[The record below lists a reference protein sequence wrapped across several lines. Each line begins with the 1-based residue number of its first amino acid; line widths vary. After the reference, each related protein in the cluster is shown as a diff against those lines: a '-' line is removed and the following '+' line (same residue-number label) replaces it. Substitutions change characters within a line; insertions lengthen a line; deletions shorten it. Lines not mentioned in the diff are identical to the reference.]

1 MSIYTMNMELLLKY
15 IDEVGKDLV
24 LDDFNIKEQSMRLP
38 ARKHYWVAQL
48 IKSKISRNATF
59 EKKKQLKKNI
69 TKEVIATSPVK
80 LSQSAA
86 EQAAERHESL
96 SALTA
101 KIKELDLIIEY
112 LEKVEKT
119 MSQMGFDIKNIVE
132 LQKMEQL

>member
-1 MSIYTMNMELLLKY
+1 MELLKKY
-15 IDEVGKDLV
+15 FEEVGKDLV

-48 IKSKISRNATF
+48 IKAKIERNQTF
-59 EKKKQLKKNI
+59 EKKKKLKKDI

-96 SALTA
+96 STLTS

-112 LEKVEKT
+112 LEKVEKI
-119 MSQMGFDIKNIVE
+119 MSQMGFDIKNAVE
-132 LQKMEQL
+132 IMKMEQM

>member
-1 MSIYTMNMELLLKY
+1 MSIYTMNMEMLLKF
-15 IDEVGKDLV
+15 IDEVSKDLV

-96 SALTA
+96 ASLTA

>member
-1 MSIYTMNMELLLKY
+1 MELLKKY
-15 IDEVGKDLV
+15 FEEVGKDLV

-38 ARKHYWVAQL
+38 ARKHYWVAKL
-48 IKSKISRNATF
+48 IQAKIERNQTF
-59 EKKKQLKKNI
+59 EKKRKLKKNI

-96 SALTA
+96 SSLTL
-101 KIKELDLIIEY
+101 KIRELDIIIEY

-119 MSQMGFDIKNIVE
+119 MSQMGFDIKNAVE
-132 LQKMEQL
+132 IMKMEQM

>member
-1 MSIYTMNMELLLKY
+1 MEMLLKY

-48 IKSKISRNATF
+48 IKAKISRNATF
-59 EKKKQLKKNI
+59 EKKKALKKNI
-69 TKEVIATSPVK
+69 TKEVIATPPVK

-96 SALTA
+96 ASLTA
-101 KIKELDLIIEY
+101 KIKELDLVIEY

>member
-1 MSIYTMNMELLLKY
+1 MELLKKY
-15 IDEVGKDLV
+15 FEEVGKDLV

-38 ARKHYWVAQL
+38 ARKHYWVAKL
-48 IKSKISRNATF
+48 ITAKIERNQTF
-59 EKKKQLKKNI
+59 EKKRKLKKNI

-96 SALTA
+96 SSLTS
-101 KIKELDLIIEY
+101 KIKELDIIIEY

-119 MSQMGFDIKNIVE
+119 MSQMGFDIKNAVE
-132 LQKMEQL
+132 IMKMEQM

>member
-1 MSIYTMNMELLLKY
+1 MYVELLKKY
-15 IDEVGKDLV
+15 FEEVGKDLV

-48 IKSKISRNATF
+48 IKAKIERNQTF
-59 EKKKQLKKNI
+59 EKKKKLKKDI

-96 SALTA
+96 STLTS

-119 MSQMGFDIKNIVE
+119 MSQMGFDIKNAVE
-132 LQKMEQL
+132 IMKMEQM

>member
-1 MSIYTMNMELLLKY
+1 MLKKY
-15 IDEVGKDLV
+15 FEEVGKDLV

-48 IKSKISRNATF
+48 IKAKIERNQTF
-59 EKKKQLKKNI
+59 EKKKKLKKDI

-96 SALTA
+96 STLTS

-119 MSQMGFDIKNIVE
+119 MSQMGFDIKNAVE
-132 LQKMEQL
+132 IMKMEQI

>member
-1 MSIYTMNMELLLKY
+1 MEMLLKF

-24 LDDFNIKEQSMRLP
+24 IDDFNIKEQSMRLP
-38 ARKHYWVAQL
+38 ARKHYCVAQL

-96 SALTA
+96 ASLTA

>member
-1 MSIYTMNMELLLKY
+1 MWMELLKKY
-15 IDEVGKDLV
+15 IEEVSKDLV
-24 LDDFNIKEQSMRLP
+24 LDDFNIKEQTLRLP

-48 IKSKISRNATF
+48 IKAKIERNHTF
-59 EKKKQLKKNI
+59 EKKRQLKKNI

-96 SALTA
+96 YSLTS
-101 KIKELDLIIEY
+101 KIKELDIIIEY

-119 MSQMGFDIKNIVE
+119 MSQMGFDIKNAVE
-132 LQKMEQL
+132 IMKMEQM

>member
-1 MSIYTMNMELLLKY
+1 MELLKKY
-15 IDEVGKDLV
+15 FEEVGKDLV

-48 IKSKISRNATF
+48 IKAKIERNQTF
-59 EKKKQLKKNI
+59 ERKKKLKKDI

-96 SALTA
+96 STLTS

-112 LEKVEKT
+112 LEKVEKI
-119 MSQMGFDIKNIVE
+119 MSQMGFDIKNAVE
-132 LQKMEQL
+132 IMKREQM

>member
-1 MSIYTMNMELLLKY
+1 MLLKY

-24 LDDFNIKEQSMRLP
+24 LDDFNLKEQSMRLP

-101 KIKELDLIIEY
+101 KIKEYDLIIEY

>member
-1 MSIYTMNMELLLKY
+1 MELLKKY
-15 IDEVGKDLV
+15 FEEVGKDLV
-24 LDDFNIKEQSMRLP
+24 LDDFNIKELSMRLP

-48 IKSKISRNATF
+48 IKAKIERNQTF
-59 EKKKQLKKNI
+59 EKKKKLKKDI

-96 SALTA
+96 STLTS

-119 MSQMGFDIKNIVE
+119 MSQMGFDIKNAVE
-132 LQKMEQL
+132 IMKMEQI